1 MFRVIEVA
9 RMLGV
14 SKVTVYK
21 KINRNKKILKPHIHV
36 RSNITYVDEEG
47 VQIIKD
53 TIESAPNSSFF
64 PGQDVIDLKN
74 QSIQDLTYVIE
85 FLNRQIQS
93 KKEQVS
99 KKDDFIE
106 QLRTLS
112 KSNRGR
118 HQYLE
123 NKIKEMNIGG

>member
-21 KINRNKKILKPHIHV
+21 KINRNKKTLKPHIHV